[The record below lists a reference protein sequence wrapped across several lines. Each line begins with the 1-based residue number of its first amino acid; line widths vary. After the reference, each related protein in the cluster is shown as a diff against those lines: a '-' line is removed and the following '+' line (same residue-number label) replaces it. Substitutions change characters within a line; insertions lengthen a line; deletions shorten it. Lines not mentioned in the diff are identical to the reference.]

1 MVRRI
6 DSHFLEITKESYT
19 MRYRVGLAVALIV
32 LSLLLISCSS
42 TEQLGINWHG
52 LLAQFISFGILLA
65 LLLFVAYKPITK
77 MLDERSRK
85 IKDSMDQAEFIKQQV
100 AKTEQM
106 VQEQLTQARKE
117 GQDVVAQAA
126 QIGEKLREEARQQAR
141 QDAEAIV
148 ARARTEIKA
157 EREEAIARLRK
168 EFVEVAILA
177 AEKVINRALDK
188 EIHRKLIEETLEE
201 STNLKKE
208 SY

>member
-1 MVRRI
+1 
-6 DSHFLEITKESYT
+6 
-19 MRYRVGLAVALIV
+19 MRYRVGLAMAIII
-32 LSLLLISCSS
+32 LSLLLSSCAASG
-42 TEQLGINWHG
+42 ELGINWHG
-52 LLAQFISFGILLA
+52 LLSQFLSFGILLIV
-65 LLLFVAYKPITK
+65 LLVVAYKPITK
-77 MLDERSRK
+77 MLDERSKK

-106 VQEQLTQARKE
+106 VQEQLAQARKD

-126 QIGEKLREEARQQAR
+126 QIGEKLRQEAREQAR

-148 ARARTEIKA
+148 ARARTEIQA
-157 EREEAIARLRK
+157 EREEAIAKLRK

-188 EIHRKLIEETLEE
+188 ETHRKLIEETLEE
-201 STNLKKE
+201 STNLKKG

>member
-6 DSHFLEITKESYT
+6 DSHFLEITKESFT

-106 VQEQLTQARKE
+106 VQEQLTQARKD

-157 EREEAIARLRK
+157 EREEAIAKLRK

-188 EIHRKLIEETLEE
+188 ETHRKLIEATLEE